1 MLCSHQ
7 TRLIEYETDPDCF
20 GSPFFYLNKARKTT
34 IILRVLLHRFRQFQE
49 GIPLMEEN
57 SVRSNFIWDAID
69 EDLAAGVYTE
79 VHTRFPPEPNGYM
92 HIGHCK
98 ALITNFLT
106 AEKYGGKCNLRFDDT
121 NPAKEDMEY
130 VRAIEK
136 DIHWLGFHW
145 TGGLY
150 YASDYYDK
158 CYVIAEDW
166 IRRGLAYV
174 DELSKDEMRA
184 YRGTLTEPGKNSPW
198 RDRPWEES
206 LDLFRRMRNGEF
218 EEGSRVLRAKIDMA
232 SPNIVMR
239 DPTLYRI
246 LYKEH
251 WRTGNTWCIYPMYDF
266 AHPIGDAMEGISHS
280 LCSLEYEIHRP
291 LYNWVVEKAANLLPA
306 HPRQIEFARL
316 NLTQTVMSKR
326 YLRALV
332 EGGYVSGWDDPRMP
346 TLSAMRRRGY
356 TPEAIRAFV
365 AEIGLSK
372 ADSVVDYALLEHFVR
387 DDLGGRAP
395 RVMAVLNPLKVVLT
409 NWPENGTR
417 EIELENHPDH
427 PEWGKRTLTF
437 SREIYV
443 ERDDFMEVP
452 AKKYFRLYPGNE
464 VRLKGA
470 YIIRCDECIKDE
482 NGLVTELRC
491 TVDLDSASGTPG
503 AERKVK
509 GTLHW
514 VSAADCVPIEARLY
528 EPLLSETVEEET
540 EEEEETVRDKK
551 DFISRLNPDSK
562 KVLHGFAEKCTVD
575 AEEGKTFQF
584 LRNGYF
590 CKDPDSTPEMPVFNR
605 TVGLKD
611 TWAKIS
617 K

>member
-1 MLCSHQ
+1 MD
-7 TRLIEYETDPDCF
+7 EN
-20 GSPFFYLNKARKTT
+20 GSKT
-34 IILRVLLHRFRQFQE
+34 
-49 GIPLMEEN
+49 
-57 SVRSNFIWDAID
+57 NFIWDAV
-69 EDLAAGVYTE
+69 EQDLKEGVYTE

-98 ALITNFLT
+98 ALIMDFLT

-121 NPAKEDMEY
+121 NPAKEDTEY
-130 VRAIEK
+130 VEAIKK

-150 YASDYYDK
+150 YASDYYDR
-158 CYVIAEDW
+158 CYEIAEDW
-166 IRRGLAYV
+166 IRRGIAYV

-218 EEGSRVLRAKIDMA
+218 PEGSKTLRAKIDMA

-239 DPTLYRI
+239 DPALYRI

-251 WRTGNTWCIYPMYDF
+251 WRTGNKWCIYPMYDF
-266 AHPIGDAMEGISHS
+266 AHPIGDALEGVTHS

-291 LYNWVVEKAANLLPA
+291 LYDWVVEKAANMLPA

-316 NLTQTVMSKR
+316 NITQTVMSKR
-326 YLRALV
+326 YLRQLV
-332 EGGYVSGWDDPRMP
+332 EGHYVSGWDDPRMP

-356 TPEAIRAFV
+356 TPEAIRNFV
-365 AEIGLSK
+365 DAIGMSK
-372 ADSVVDYALLEHFVR
+372 ADSTVDFAFLEHCVR
-387 DDLGGRAP
+387 DDLGSKAP
-395 RVMAVLNPLKVVLT
+395 RVMAVLKPLKVVLT
-409 NWPENGTR
+409 NWPENETKT
-417 EIELENHPDH
+417 IELENHPDH
-427 PEWGKRTLTF
+427 PEMGTRTITF

-443 ERDDFMEVP
+443 EQDDFMENP
-452 AKKYFRLYPGNE
+452 PKKYFRLYPGNE

-470 YIIRCDECIKDE
+470 YIIRCDECIKDA
-482 NGLVTELRC
+482 NGEVTEIHC

-503 AERKVK
+503 ADRKVK

-514 VSAADCVPIEARLY
+514 LSAAEAVPVEVRLY
-528 EPLLSETVEEET
+528 EPLLSEEVQTDPEDAET
-540 EEEEETVRDKK
+540 DENAVVDKK
-551 DFISRLNPDSK
+551 DFISRLNPNSLT
-562 KVLHGFAEKCTVD
+562 VLHGFAEPCVRE
-575 AEEGKTFQF
+575 AENGTTYQF

-590 CKDPDSTPEMPVFNR
+590 CKDPDSTDTLPVFNR
-605 TVGLKD
+605 TVGLRD
-611 TWAKIS
+611 TWAKLS